1 MQVHK
6 KLKLPYNLP
15 DYKQINPSFIDK
27 MCWHWVLGGSYENSV
42 LKLIQVTT
50 MVWVCSYNIEI
61 TIVLLFK

>member
-1 MQVHK
+1 MLSEMQVHK

-42 LKLIQVTT
+42 LRLIQVTT
-50 MVWVCSYNIEI
+50 MVWE
-61 TIVLLFK
+61 

>member
-15 DYKQINPSFIDK
+15 DHKQINPSFIDK

-42 LKLIQVTT
+42 LRLIQVTT
-50 MVWVCSYNIEI
+50 MVWE
-61 TIVLLFK
+61 